1 MPKVG
6 FAVADKG
13 MSGAPPLAFW
23 EILEMHPEELS
34 DSELTHVN
42 KESGCS

>member
-1 MPKVG
+1 MLKVE

-23 EILEMHPEELS
+23 EIPDMRPEELS
-34 DSELTHVN
+34 DSELTQVN
-42 KESGCS
+42 KESGYS